1 MTGTMTRPDPAPARV
16 DAVDPTKSGQGP
28 GGGQRPGQAT
38 LSNGPVLAAGLVA
51 AGGLLLA
58 GWALGSAANDDGGLL
73 QALGKDRMG
82 IATPA
87 AETHPK
93 EPIQDGTVTVTLPDV
108 NRNGIPDAFENGAV
122 TGIDPVTGKPMP
134 VKPTE
139 MATPPPPKPKPEV
152 YLIKVDDTLT
162 AISAETGVP
171 IDKLVA
177 ANGIENPNLIYAGAS
192 LLIPPV

>member
-1 MTGTMTRPDPAPARV
+1 MTGTMTRPDLAPAGA
-16 DAVDPTKSGQGP
+16 DAVEPTRSGQDP
-28 GGGQRPGQAT
+28 GGTRRSGQAT
-38 LSNGPVLAAGLVA
+38 LSNGPVLAAGLMA
-51 AGGLLLA
+51 AGGLLFA

-73 QALGKDRMG
+73 QALGKDRAR
-82 IATPA
+82 IAIPA
-87 AETHPK
+87 AETHSK
-93 EPIQDGTVTVTLPDV
+93 EPVQDGTVTVTLPDV

-122 TGIDPVTGKPMP
+122 TGIDPVTGMPLP

-139 MATPPPPKPKPEV
+139 TTTPPLPKPKTEV

-162 AISAETGVP
+162 AISAGTGVP
-171 IDKLVA
+171 IDKLVV

>member
-1 MTGTMTRPDPAPARV
+1 M
-16 DAVDPTKSGQGP
+16 S
-28 GGGQRPGQAT
+28 
-38 LSNGPVLAAGLVA
+38 LSNGPVFAAGLMA
-51 AGGLLLA
+51 AGGLLFA

-73 QALGKDRMG
+73 QALGKDRAG
-82 IATPA
+82 IAAPA
-87 AETHPK
+87 VETHSKDPV
-93 EPIQDGTVTVTLPDV
+93 QDGTVTVTLPDV

-134 VKPTE
+134 VKSMET
-139 MATPPPPKPKPEV
+139 AGPPPPPASKSKV

-162 AISAETGVP
+162 AISADVGVP